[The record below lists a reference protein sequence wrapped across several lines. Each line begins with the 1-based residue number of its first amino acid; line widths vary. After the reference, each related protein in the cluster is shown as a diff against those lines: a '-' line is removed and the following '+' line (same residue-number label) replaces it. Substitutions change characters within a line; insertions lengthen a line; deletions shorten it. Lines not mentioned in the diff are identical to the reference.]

1 MRLSN
6 LMKRM
11 FYLLCIILAINNSPL
26 LASSSVQDQATV
38 LITGSNRGIGL
49 ALAEHYAKEGWKVIA
64 TCRKPN
70 QAEKLK
76 TIADKYP
83 LVIIEKI
90 DVTDMQTIK
99 KVAEK
104 YQGSTID
111 VLINNAGISGGLTNQ
126 VFGSLD
132 YSIFRRVIDVNTFGP
147 TRMAEAFLNQIA
159 ASHQKKIINIT
170 STQGS
175 ITRTRGGQYFYKT
188 SKAALNM
195 ITSNLSQDL
204 KSKKIIVGLISPG
217 WVTTDIVEG
226 FEDPRMLKPEESAYL
241 VAKVID
247 SYTLDQSGYFLD
259 ETGTVVP
266 W

>member
-1 MRLSN
+1 
-6 LMKRM
+6 MKRM

-26 LASSSVQDQATV
+26 LASSSEQDPATV

-76 TIADKYP
+76 TIADMYP
-83 LVIIEKI
+83 LVVIDKI
-90 DVTDMQTIK
+90 DVTDIQTIK

>member
-1 MRLSN
+1 
-6 LMKRM
+6 MKRIV
-11 FYLLCIILAINNSPL
+11 YLLCIFVAINNSPL
-26 LASSSVQDQATV
+26 LANSSIQDPATV

-70 QAEKLK
+70 QAVRLK
-76 TIADKYP
+76 NIADKHP
-83 LVIIEKI
+83 LVMIEKI
-90 DVTDMQTIK
+90 DVTDMETIN
-99 KVAEK
+99 KVAYK
-104 YQGSTID
+104 YKDSAID

-126 VFGSLD
+126 VFGNLD
-132 YSIFRRVIDVNTFGP
+132 YSIFKRVIDVNTFGP
-147 TRMAEAFLNQIA
+147 TRMAEAFLNHIA
-159 ASHQKKIINIT
+159 VSQQKKIINIT

-195 ITSNLSQDL
+195 ITRNLSQDL
-204 KSKKIIVGLISPG
+204 KSERIIVGLISPG
-217 WVTTDIVEG
+217 WVITDIVEG

-247 SYTLDQSGYFLD
+247 SYTLDQSGYFFD
-259 ETGTVVP
+259 ETGTVAP

>member
-1 MRLSN
+1 
-6 LMKRM
+6 MKKIV
-11 FYLLCIILAINNSPL
+11 YLLCIFVAINNSPL
-26 LASSSVQDQATV
+26 LANSSIQDPATV

-49 ALAEHYAKEGWKVIA
+49 ALAEHYAKEGWRVIA

-70 QAEKLK
+70 QAVRLK
-76 TIADKYP
+76 NIADEHP
-83 LVIIEKI
+83 LVMIEEI
-90 DVTDMQTIK
+90 DVTDMQTIN
-99 KVAEK
+99 KVAYK
-104 YQGSTID
+104 YKDSSID

-126 VFGSLD
+126 VFGNLD
-132 YSIFRRVIDVNTFGP
+132 YSIFKRVIDVNTFGP
-147 TRMAEAFLNQIA
+147 TRMAEALLNHIA
-159 ASHQKKIINIT
+159 VSQQKKIINIT

-195 ITSNLSQDL
+195 ITRNLSQDL
-204 KSKKIIVGLISPG
+204 KSERIIVGLISPG
-217 WVTTDIVEG
+217 WVITDIVEG

-247 SYTLDQSGYFLD
+247 SYTLDQSGYFFD
-259 ETGTVVP
+259 ETGTVAP

>member
-1 MRLSN
+1 
-6 LMKRM
+6 MKKIV
-11 FYLLCIILAINNSPL
+11 YLLCIFVAINNSPL
-26 LASSSVQDQATV
+26 LANSSIQDPATV

-64 TCRKPN
+64 TCRKPS
-70 QAEKLK
+70 QANKLK
-76 TIADKYP
+76 NIADKHP
-83 LVIIEKI
+83 LVMIEKI
-90 DVTDMQTIK
+90 DVTDMETIN
-99 KVAEK
+99 KVAYK
-104 YQGSTID
+104 YKDSSID

-126 VFGSLD
+126 VFGNLD
-132 YSIFRRVIDVNTFGP
+132 YSIFKRVIDVNTFGP
-147 TRMAEAFLNQIA
+147 TRMAEAFLNHIA
-159 ASHQKKIINIT
+159 VSQQKKIINIT

-195 ITSNLSQDL
+195 ITRNLSQDL
-204 KSKKIIVGLISPG
+204 KSERIIVGLISPG
-217 WVTTDIVEG
+217 WVITDIVEG

-247 SYTLDQSGYFLD
+247 SYTLDQSGYFFD
-259 ETGTVVP
+259 ETGTVAP

>member
-1 MRLSN
+1 MN
-6 LMKRM
+6 KIV
-11 FYLLCIILAINNSPL
+11 YLLCIFVAINNSPL
-26 LASSSVQDQATV
+26 LANSSIQDPATV

-64 TCRKPN
+64 TCRKPS
-70 QAEKLK
+70 QANKLK
-76 TIADKYP
+76 NIADKHP
-83 LVIIEKI
+83 LVMIEKI
-90 DVTDMQTIK
+90 DVTDIETIN
-99 KVAEK
+99 KVAYK
-104 YQGSTID
+104 YKDSSID

-126 VFGSLD
+126 VFGNLD
-132 YSIFRRVIDVNTFGP
+132 YSIFKRVIDVNTFGP
-147 TRMAEAFLNQIA
+147 TRMAEAFLNHIA
-159 ASHQKKIINIT
+159 VSQQKKIINIT

-195 ITSNLSQDL
+195 ITRNLSQDL
-204 KSKKIIVGLISPG
+204 KSERIIVGLISPG
-217 WVTTDIVEG
+217 WVITDIVEG

-247 SYTLDQSGYFLD
+247 SYTLDQSGYFFD
-259 ETGTVVP
+259 ETGTVAP

>member
-1 MRLSN
+1 MN
-6 LMKRM
+6 KIV
-11 FYLLCIILAINNSPL
+11 YLLCIFVAINNSPL
-26 LASSSVQDQATV
+26 LANSSIQDPATV

-64 TCRKPN
+64 TCRKPS
-70 QAEKLK
+70 QANKLK
-76 TIADKYP
+76 NIADKHP
-83 LVIIEKI
+83 LVMIEKI
-90 DVTDMQTIK
+90 DVTDMETIN
-99 KVAEK
+99 KVAYK
-104 YQGSTID
+104 YKDSSID

-126 VFGSLD
+126 VFGNLD
-132 YSIFRRVIDVNTFGP
+132 YSIFKRVIDVNTFGP
-147 TRMAEAFLNQIA
+147 TRMAEAFLNHIA
-159 ASHQKKIINIT
+159 VSQQKKIINIT

-195 ITSNLSQDL
+195 ITRNLSQDL
-204 KSKKIIVGLISPG
+204 KSERIIVGLISPG
-217 WVTTDIVEG
+217 WVITDIVEG

-247 SYTLDQSGYFLD
+247 SYTLDQSGYFFD
-259 ETGTVVP
+259 ETGTVAP

>member
-1 MRLSN
+1 
-6 LMKRM
+6 MKKIV
-11 FYLLCIILAINNSPL
+11 YLLCIFVAINNSPL
-26 LASSSVQDQATV
+26 LANSSIQDPATV

-64 TCRKPN
+64 TCRKPS
-70 QAEKLK
+70 QAVRLK
-76 TIADKYP
+76 NIADKHP
-83 LVIIEKI
+83 LVMIEKI
-90 DVTDMQTIK
+90 DVTDMQTIN
-99 KVAEK
+99 KVAYK
-104 YQGSTID
+104 YKDSSID

-126 VFGSLD
+126 VFGNLD
-132 YSIFRRVIDVNTFGP
+132 YSIFKRVIDVNTFGP
-147 TRMAEAFLNQIA
+147 TRMAEAFLNHIA
-159 ASHQKKIINIT
+159 VSQQKKIINIT

-195 ITSNLSQDL
+195 ITRNLSQDL
-204 KSKKIIVGLISPG
+204 KSERIIVGLISPG
-217 WVTTDIVEG
+217 WVITDIVEG

-247 SYTLDQSGYFLD
+247 SYTLDQSGYFFD
-259 ETGTVVP
+259 ETGTVAP

>member
-1 MRLSN
+1 MN
-6 LMKRM
+6 KIV
-11 FYLLCIILAINNSPL
+11 YLLCIFVAINNSPL
-26 LASSSVQDQATV
+26 LANSSIQDPATV

-64 TCRKPN
+64 TCRKPS
-70 QAEKLK
+70 QANKLK
-76 TIADKYP
+76 NIADKHP
-83 LVIIEKI
+83 LVMIEKI
-90 DVTDMQTIK
+90 DVTDMETIN
-99 KVAEK
+99 KVAYK
-104 YQGSTID
+104 YKDSIID

-126 VFGSLD
+126 VFGNLD
-132 YSIFRRVIDVNTFGP
+132 YSIFKRVIDVNTFGP
-147 TRMAEAFLNQIA
+147 TRMAEAFLNHIA
-159 ASHQKKIINIT
+159 VSQQKKIINIT

-195 ITSNLSQDL
+195 ITRNLSQDL
-204 KSKKIIVGLISPG
+204 KSERIIVGLISPG
-217 WVTTDIVEG
+217 WVITDIVEG

-247 SYTLDQSGYFLD
+247 SYTLDQSGYFFD
-259 ETGTVVP
+259 ETGTVAP

>member
-1 MRLSN
+1 MN
-6 LMKRM
+6 KIV
-11 FYLLCIILAINNSPL
+11 YLLCIFVAINNSPL
-26 LASSSVQDQATV
+26 LANSSIQDPATV

-64 TCRKPN
+64 TCRKPS
-70 QAEKLK
+70 QANKLK
-76 TIADKYP
+76 NIADKHP
-83 LVIIEKI
+83 LVMIEKI
-90 DVTDMQTIK
+90 DVTDMETIN
-99 KVAEK
+99 KVAYRYK
-104 YQGSTID
+104 DSSID

-126 VFGSLD
+126 VFGNLD
-132 YSIFRRVIDVNTFGP
+132 YSIFKRVIDVNTFGP
-147 TRMAEAFLNQIA
+147 TRMAEAFLNHIA
-159 ASHQKKIINIT
+159 VSQQKKIINIT

-195 ITSNLSQDL
+195 ITRNLSQDL
-204 KSKKIIVGLISPG
+204 KSERIIVGLISPG
-217 WVTTDIVEG
+217 WVITDIVEG

-247 SYTLDQSGYFLD
+247 SYTLDQSGYFFD
-259 ETGTVVP
+259 ETGTVAP

>member
-1 MRLSN
+1 
-6 LMKRM
+6 MKRIV
-11 FYLLCIILAINNSPL
+11 YLLCIFVAINNSPL
-26 LASSSVQDQATV
+26 LANSSIQDPATV

-64 TCRKPN
+64 TCRKPS
-70 QAEKLK
+70 QAKKLK

-83 LVIIEKI
+83 LVMIEKI
-90 DVTDMQTIK
+90 DVTDMETINN
-99 KVAEK
+99 VAYK
-104 YQGSTID
+104 YKDSAID

-126 VFGSLD
+126 VFGNLD
-132 YSIFRRVIDVNTFGP
+132 YSIFKRVIDVNTFGP
-147 TRMAEAFLNQIA
+147 TRMAEAFLNHIA
-159 ASHQKKIINIT
+159 VSQQKKIINIT

-195 ITSNLSQDL
+195 ITRNLSQDL
-204 KSKKIIVGLISPG
+204 KSERIIVGLISPG
-217 WVTTDIVEG
+217 WVITDIVEG

-247 SYTLDQSGYFLD
+247 SYTLDQSGYFFD
-259 ETGTVVP
+259 ETGTVAP

>member
-1 MRLSN
+1 
-6 LMKRM
+6 MKKIIH
-11 FYLLCIILAINNSPL
+11 LLCLLVVINNGPL
-26 LASSSVQDQATV
+26 LANSLIQDPAIV

-49 ALAEHYAKEGWKVIA
+49 ALAERYAKDGWKVIA
-64 TCRKPN
+64 TCRNPN
-70 QAEKLK
+70 QAVKLK

-83 LVIIEKI
+83 LIMIEKI
-90 DVTDMQTIK
+90 DVTDMESIN
-99 KVAEK
+99 KVADK
-104 YQGSTID
+104 YQDNSID

-126 VFGSLD
+126 VFGNLD
-132 YSIFRRVIDVNTFGP
+132 YSIFKRVIDVNTLGP
-147 TRMAEAFLNQIA
+147 TRMAEAFLDQVTT
-159 ASHQKKIINIT
+159 SKQKKIINIT

-195 ITSNLSQDL
+195 VTRNLSQDL

-217 WVTTDIVEG
+217 WVITDIVEG

-247 SYTLDQSGYFLD
+247 SYTLDQSGYFFD
-259 ETGTVVP
+259 ETGTVAP

>member
-1 MRLSN
+1 
-6 LMKRM
+6 MKRIV
-11 FYLLCIILAINNSPL
+11 YLLCIFVAINNSPL
-26 LASSSVQDQATV
+26 LANSSIQDPATV

-49 ALAEHYAKEGWKVIA
+49 ALAEHYAKAGWRVIA

-70 QAEKLK
+70 QAVRLK
-76 TIADKYP
+76 NIADKHP
-83 LVIIEKI
+83 LVMIEKI
-90 DVTDMQTIK
+90 DVTDMETIN
-99 KVAEK
+99 KVAYK
-104 YQGSTID
+104 YKDSSID

-126 VFGSLD
+126 VFGNLD
-132 YSIFRRVIDVNTFGP
+132 YSIFKRVIDVNTFGP
-147 TRMAEAFLNQIA
+147 TRMAEAFLNHIA
-159 ASHQKKIINIT
+159 VSQQKKIINIT

-195 ITSNLSQDL
+195 ITRNLSQDL
-204 KSKKIIVGLISPG
+204 KSERIIVGLISPG
-217 WVTTDIVEG
+217 WVITDIVEG

-247 SYTLDQSGYFLD
+247 SYTLDQSGYFFD
-259 ETGTVVP
+259 ETGTVAP

>member
-1 MRLSN
+1 
-6 LMKRM
+6 MKKIA
-11 FYLLCIILAINNSPL
+11 YLLCIFVVINNNPL
-26 LASSSVQDQATV
+26 LANSSTQDPATV

-64 TCRKPN
+64 TCRKPS
-70 QAEKLK
+70 QAEDLK

-83 LVIIEKI
+83 LLVIEQI
-90 DVTDMQTIK
+90 DVTDMEMIQ
-99 KVAEK
+99 KVADK
-104 YQGSTID
+104 YQDNTID

-126 VFGSLD
+126 VFGNLD
-132 YSIFRRVIDVNTFGP
+132 YSIFKRVIDVNTFGP
-147 TRMAEAFLNQIA
+147 TRMAEAFLNHIA
-159 ASHQKKIINIT
+159 ASQQKKIINIT

-175 ITRTRGGQYFYKT
+175 IARTQGGQYFYKT

-195 ITSNLSQDL
+195 ITRNLSKDL
-204 KSKKIIVGLISPG
+204 KSKKIIIGLISPG
-217 WVTTDIVEG
+217 WVITDIVEG

-247 SYTLDQSGYFLD
+247 SYTLDQSGYFFD
-259 ETGTVVP
+259 ETGTVAP

>member
-1 MRLSN
+1 MN
-6 LMKRM
+6 KIV
-11 FYLLCIILAINNSPL
+11 YLLCIFVAINNSPL
-26 LASSSVQDQATV
+26 LANSSIQDPATV

-64 TCRKPN
+64 TCRKPS
-70 QAEKLK
+70 QAKKLK

-83 LVIIEKI
+83 LVMIEKI
-90 DVTDMQTIK
+90 DVTDMETIN
-99 KVAEK
+99 KVAYK
-104 YQGSTID
+104 YKDSSID

-126 VFGSLD
+126 VFGNLD
-132 YSIFRRVIDVNTFGP
+132 YSIFKRVIDVNTFGP
-147 TRMAEAFLNQIA
+147 TRMAEAFLNHIA
-159 ASHQKKIINIT
+159 VSQQKKIINIT

-195 ITSNLSQDL
+195 ITRNLSQDL
-204 KSKKIIVGLISPG
+204 KSERIIVGLISPG
-217 WVTTDIVEG
+217 WVITDIVEG

-247 SYTLDQSGYFLD
+247 SYTLDQSGYFFD
-259 ETGTVVP
+259 ETGTVAP

>member
-1 MRLSN
+1 
-6 LMKRM
+6 MKRM
-11 FYLLCIILAINNSPL
+11 LYLLCIVVAINNSAL
-26 LASSSVQDQATV
+26 LASSSVQDPTTV

-111 VLINNAGISGGLTNQ
+111 LLINNAGISGGLTNQ
-126 VFGSLD
+126 VFGSLA

-247 SYTLDQSGYFLD
+247 SYTLDQSGDFLD

>member
-1 MRLSN
+1 
-6 LMKRM
+6 MKKIV
-11 FYLLCIILAINNSPL
+11 YLLCIFVAINNSPL
-26 LASSSVQDQATV
+26 LANSSIQDPATV

-64 TCRKPN
+64 TCRKPS
-70 QAEKLK
+70 QAKKLK

-83 LVIIEKI
+83 LVMIEKI
-90 DVTDMQTIK
+90 DVTDMETIN
-99 KVAEK
+99 KVAYK
-104 YQGSTID
+104 YKDSSIV

-126 VFGSLD
+126 VFGNLD
-132 YSIFRRVIDVNTFGP
+132 YSIFKRVIDVNTFGP
-147 TRMAEAFLNQIA
+147 TRMSEAFLNHIA
-159 ASHQKKIINIT
+159 VSQQKKIINIT

-195 ITSNLSQDL
+195 IARNLSQDL
-204 KSKKIIVGLISPG
+204 KSERIIVGLISPG
-217 WVTTDIVEG
+217 WVITDIVEG

-247 SYTLDQSGYFLD
+247 SYTLDQSGYFFD
-259 ETGTVVP
+259 ETGTVAP

>member
-1 MRLSN
+1 M
-6 LMKRM
+6 
-11 FYLLCIILAINNSPL
+11 LCIVVAINNSAL
-26 LASSSVQDQATV
+26 LASSSVQDPTTV

-76 TIADKYP
+76 TIADKHP
-83 LVIIEKI
+83 LVMIEKI

-175 ITRTRGGQYFYKT
+175 ITRTGGGQYFYKT

-195 ITSNLSQDL
+195 ITRNLSQDL
-204 KSKKIIVGLISPG
+204 KSERIIVGLISPG
-217 WVTTDIVEG
+217 WVITDIVEG

-247 SYTLDQSGYFLD
+247 SYTLDQSGYFFD
-259 ETGTVVP
+259 ETGTVAP